1 MTECHRMLMEIARTA
16 RDTARQTGTQR
27 FSERVICAL
36 REVPRDH
43 FVPRSLAIEAYDN
56 TALPIGYEQT
66 ISQPYIVALMTE
78 ILDLSP
84 EHRCLEVGTG
94 SGYQAA
100 VLSQLVDEVHS
111 MEIIAP
117 LCDQARQRLQ
127 RLGYVNVH
135 VHLGNGHQGYAD
147 AAPFD
152 RIIVTAAAEDMP
164 EALIEQLSPN
174 GRMVIPIGPAY
185 GDQALYAVEK
195 DLKGDVR
202 MQSLL
207 AVRFVPLIEMQ
218 SVS

>member
-16 RDTARQTGTQR
+16 RDTAWQTGTQR
-27 FSERVICAL
+27 FSESVMCAL
-36 REVPRDH
+36 RKIPRDH
-43 FVPRSLAIEAYDN
+43 FVPRSLSIEAYDN

-66 ISQPYIVALMTE
+66 ISQPYIVALMTDM
-78 ILDLSP
+78 LALSP

-100 VLSQLVDEVHS
+100 VLSRLVHEVHS

-117 LCDQARQRLQ
+117 LCAKARQRLQ

-135 VHLGNGHQGYAD
+135 VHLGNGHQGYPE

-152 RIIVTAAAEDMP
+152 RIMVTAAAEKIP
-164 EALIEQLSPN
+164 EALIEQLSLG

-185 GDQALYAVEK
+185 GDQTLYRVDK
-195 DLKGDVR
+195 DPEGDVST
-202 MQSLL
+202 QALL
-207 AVRFVPLIEMQ
+207 AVRFVPLIAMQ
-218 SVS
+218 SA